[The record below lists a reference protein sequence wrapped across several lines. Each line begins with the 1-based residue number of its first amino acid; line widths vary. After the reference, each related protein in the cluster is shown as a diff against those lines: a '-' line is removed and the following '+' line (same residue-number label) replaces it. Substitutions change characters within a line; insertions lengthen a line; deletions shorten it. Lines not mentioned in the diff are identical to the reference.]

1 MSRFILLDTGP
12 LGQIARRRPDPSVV
26 LWTRQ
31 LNAGGA
37 RLAIPD
43 ICDYELPREF
53 VRARLMGSLQALD
66 SLAIVFDYLPIDTAT
81 MRLAAQL
88 WARVRQQGKPTADP
102 KELDGDVI
110 LAAQAQL
117 LIDAGHDV
125 VVATSNVGHLSR
137 VAPAQLWNTIQ

>member
-43 ICDYELPREF
+43 IC
-53 VRARLMGSLQALD
+53 
-66 SLAIVFDYLPIDTAT
+66 
-81 MRLAAQL
+81 
-88 WARVRQQGKPTADP
+88 
-102 KELDGDVI
+102 
-110 LAAQAQL
+110 
-117 LIDAGHDV
+117 
-125 VVATSNVGHLSR
+125 LSR

>member
-1 MSRFILLDTGP
+1 
-12 LGQIARRRPDPSVV
+12 
-26 LWTRQ
+26 
-31 LNAGGA
+31 
-37 RLAIPD
+37 
-43 ICDYELPREF
+43 
-53 VRARLMGSLQALD
+53 
-66 SLAIVFDYLPIDTAT
+66 VFDYLPIDTAT
-81 MRLAAQL
+81 MRLAAHL